1 MSFFSTANEFSLKNI
16 KTDFASGLVV
26 FLVALPLCLGVA
38 LASKVDPFSGIIA
51 GVVGGIVIGLLSKS
65 PLSVAGPAAGLTAIV
80 GDAILNLPTVTHTQL
95 VNGVSQVVSTPAI
108 GAFFLAVVL
117 AGVMQIVLGIIKAGV
132 IGNYIPNNVIKGML
146 AAIGLILILKQ
157 IPHFLGRDTDP
168 EGDEIFVQ
176 TNGENTFT
184 SIFEALKHPTLLA
197 IIIGGIGVLILL
209 LWDTKFFKQHKI
221 FSILSGPLVVVIL
234 GVVISKFFTGFNQNH
249 LLEAEHFVTLKK
261 ANTIT
266 DFWNFFTLPAWS
278 FITNFYVWKVAFTLA
293 IVASLETLLS
303 IEAVDKLD
311 AMQRIT
317 PTNRELIAQGVGN
330 MASGILGGLPV
341 TSVIVRSSANV
352 NAGAKT
358 KWSTILHGIFLLVSV
373 AFIPDILNWIPKSA
387 LAAIL
392 IMTGFKLAKPSIF
405 KDLYNKGYSQ
415 IVPFVITVLAILT
428 TDLLKG
434 VVVGVIVSFYY
445 IIKNNYR
452 KSVNIVNTDNLYLVR
467 LSKEVSFLNKLKIA
481 NTLNEIPDE
490 SEVIIDCSNCTFIDF
505 DVQEKIRDYKINA
518 ANRNIKV
525 EIKSNYKQKYIFI

>member
-1 MSFFSTANEFSLKNI
+1 
-16 KTDFASGLVV
+16 
-26 FLVALPLCLGVA
+26 
-38 LASKVDPFSGIIA
+38 
-51 GVVGGIVIGLLSKS
+51 
-65 PLSVAGPAAGLTAIV
+65 
-80 GDAILNLPTVTHTQL
+80 
-95 VNGVSQVVSTPAI
+95 
-108 GAFFLAVVL
+108 
-117 AGVMQIVLGIIKAGV
+117 
-132 IGNYIPNNVIKGML
+132 
-146 AAIGLILILKQ
+146 
-157 IPHFLGRDTDP
+157 
-168 EGDEIFVQ
+168 
-176 TNGENTFT
+176 
-184 SIFEALKHPTLLA
+184 
-197 IIIGGIGVLILL
+197 
-209 LWDTKFFKQHKI
+209 
-221 FSILSGPLVVVIL
+221 
-234 GVVISKFFTGFNQNH
+234 
-249 LLEAEHFVTLKK
+249 
-261 ANTIT
+261 
-266 DFWNFFTLPAWS
+266 
-278 FITNFYVWKVAFTLA
+278 
-293 IVASLETLLS
+293 
-303 IEAVDKLD
+303 
-311 AMQRIT
+311 MQRIT

-505 DVQEKIRDYKINA
+505 DVQEKIRDYKLNA
-518 ANRNIKV
+518 VNRNIKV
-525 EIKSNYKQKYIFI
+525 EIKSNYKQNYIFI